1 MEPPTI
7 SPCTKREKK
16 LVTHSSIRGLIR
28 ATKTYN
34 ARHQNINRLSNP
46 PILLILLHIES
57 LELSRESIEENWPVN
72 DIRHAALS
80 SLSDVVAKD
89 MGVALLVEDGGFLL
103 VEPIN
108 SVRVLHSQEGTG
120 LLKGRVQKLQNSS
133 RGLVG
138 QDLIN
143 YPGNKVLNVL
153 EEVLKLDKVELG
165 LDVRVFGQ
173 VATGKRALG
182 AERLLDAVNVAE
194 GLDSGLEVELRGL
207 GEVGFLAVVVIFEK
221 GRTTLDLGLHH
232 SRRRNLGKV
241 ELTIRINKR
250 KLNILTQLHDRR
262 GILSSEHKVPAIKH
276 RRLPWV
282 LVAGDL
288 VGHGLQIARCSAQDL
303 VVINVELTSIGGLG
317 ALGNLLHLSVED
329 KRRLLRKDERIVGLG
344 QVACWENALQ
354 EAVSVSEGDEGRLLL
369 DAKTVD
375 AAKNLYA
382 GAELDLLVIELD
394 PDGGGEALVLLEN
407 DLLGIFEVLNALLAL
422 LLLLCTL
429 LAKNR
434 CRIKGVMPYL
444 LCRSTLLGQLLLIS
458 VDTALCL
465 LDGALCGLL
474 PGRAVSRSLL
484 RRDEGEV
491 GWCGRGLEV
500 LDQGMVERV
509 VRSGLGAICWGLVL
523 AGDGVDVDL
532 CL

>member
-1 MEPPTI
+1 MGGN
-7 SPCTKREKK
+7 
-16 LVTHSSIRGLIR
+16 SSHK
-28 ATKTYN
+28 KTYN

-46 PILLILLHIES
+46 PILFILLHIES
-57 LELSRESIEENWPVN
+57 LELGGESVEENRPVN

-80 SLSDVVAKD
+80 SLSDVVTKD
-89 MGVALLVEDGGFLL
+89 MRVALLVEDWGFLL
-103 VEPIN
+103 VEPIDR
-108 SVRVLHSQEGTG
+108 VRILHSQEGTR
-120 LLKGRVQKLQNSS
+120 LLKSRVKKLQKSS

-138 QDLIN
+138 QNLIN

-173 VATGKRALG
+173 VATGKRAFG

-194 GLDSGLEVELRGL
+194 GLDRGLEVELRGL
-207 GEVGFLAVVVIFEK
+207 GEVGLLAVVVIFEK
-221 GRTTLDLGLHH
+221 RRTTLDLGLHH
-232 SRRRNLGKV
+232 SRGRNLGEVK
-241 ELTIRINKR
+241 LAIRINKG
-250 KLNILTQLHDRR
+250 KLNILAQLHDRR
-262 GILSSEHKVPAIKH
+262 GILSSEHKVSAVKH

-288 VGHGLQIARCSAQDL
+288 VGHGLEIARCSAQDL
-303 VVINVELTSIGGLG
+303 VIINVELTSVGGLC

-329 KRRLLRKDERIVGLG
+329 KRRLLRKDVRIVGLC

-354 EAVSVSEGDEGRLLL
+354 EAVSVSERDEGRLFL

-375 AAKNLYA
+375 ATKNLYA
-382 GAELDLLVIELD
+382 GAELDLLVVELD

-407 DLLGIFEVLNALLAL
+407 DLLGILEVLDALLAF

-429 LAKNR
+429 LANKSLR
-434 CRIKGVMPYL
+434 KKGAGGSRPYL

-458 VDTALCL
+458 VDTALRL

-474 PGRAVSRSLL
+474 PGRAV
-484 RRDEGEV
+484 G
-491 GWCGRGLEV
+491 
-500 LDQGMVERV
+500 
-509 VRSGLGAICWGLVL
+509 
-523 AGDGVDVDL
+523 
-532 CL
+532 